1 MKYNLAIALLIS
13 NASISEAMRLNQKFM
28 PDIDDD
34 NELLKSVS
42 KKTSISTD
50 DEEMV
55 KVAQQKEADQDRM
68 NHLMMQVHAKS
79 ASKSDPISGSLGH
92 PKQKGPPL
100 NDEQQLE
107 WSLRAKKP
115 IDYEVDPDEHPDT
128 QDSIKWSE
136 AYYGREIDNPRIDN
150 VTETW

>member
-42 KKTSISTD
+42 KKTSISND

-55 KVAQQKEADQDRM
+55 KVAQ
-68 NHLMMQVHAKS
+68 
-79 ASKSDPISGSLGH
+79 
-92 PKQKGPPL
+92 
-100 NDEQQLE
+100 
-107 WSLRAKKP
+107 
-115 IDYEVDPDEHPDT
+115 
-128 QDSIKWSE
+128 
-136 AYYGREIDNPRIDN
+136 
-150 VTETW
+150 